1 MIKEMQTLKRKC
13 LRAFVRFKQSAFAR
27 KGTLAL
33 VALTLAAGDAMAG
46 SKGAAGFTKATQ
58 EVSSYQTPVSNLM
71 KAIAAVIV
79 LVGAFNVYF
88 KMQNGDQDVKK
99 TIMLTIGGCIAFIA
113 LSEALPLFFTKI
125 MEENKSNQDGFPVF
139 KGLQKP
145 LEFMGIRGRFLT
157 LAAVAIGVSFVGFI
171 VFSIALGKLA
181 GFIAMLVMA
190 AAGLATI
197 FVKQRSGLHNK
208 KRAKGIY
215 VYKNIRKT
223 D

>member
-1 MIKEMQTLKRKC
+1 MN
-13 LRAFVRFKQSAFAR
+13 
-27 KGTLAL
+27 
-33 VALTLAAGDAMAG
+33 
-46 SKGAAGFTKATQ
+46 Q
-58 EVSSYQTPVSNLM
+58 EGY
-71 KAIAAVIV
+71 
-79 LVGAFNVYF
+79 
-88 KMQNGDQDVKK
+88 
-99 TIMLTIGGCIAFIA
+99 
-113 LSEALPLFFTKI
+113 
-125 MEENKSNQDGFPVF
+125 PVF

-197 FVKQRSGLHNK
+197 FVKQRGGLHSK

-223 D
+223 N